1 MLELNLSHPN
11 IFVLGF
17 KISSK
22 KTLFKPFVK
31 MRVPSLKTKTSA
43 ALALARESDKNKRF
57 LSERQKQ
64 KKNFF
69 FFLKSKGT
77 RIWC

>member
-31 MRVPSLKTKTSA
+31 MRVPSLKNKN
-43 ALALARESDKNKRF
+43 KNKRF

-69 FFLKSKGT
+69 FFLNLRGQEYGVNKF
-77 RIWC
+77 IN

>member
-31 MRVPSLKTKTSA
+31 MRVPSLKNKNKN
-43 ALALARESDKNKRF
+43 KNKRF

-64 KKNFF
+64 KKFF